1 LNLFFIAYKL
11 VNDEVKLVRLLS
23 QEMLLGGAE
32 TSSLTIEWAMAE
44 FIRNSMIMKHA
55 QMELETVVGMNRII
69 EESDL
74 QKLTYLQVV
83 IKKTFCLHPLAPLLV
98 PNSSTSKV
106 CGIAKNYDIP
116 PHTRVMVNVWAM
128 GRDPSI
134 LEKPFEFYHERFL
147 QQGQEHHHI
156 AVEIIDMD
164 ENNFKLFPFES
175 GR

>member
-1 LNLFFIAYKL
+1 
-11 VNDEVKLVRLLS
+11 
-23 QEMLLGGAE
+23 MLLGGAE